1 LGWLALALGEQMGI
15 GTITAS
21 AIAAAAVGFL
31 SRVVARRLG
40 FSALAV
46 TTAAIVPLL
55 PGRLAYQGISE
66 IVSRPDET
74 GVPSGLTTLAQAFGT
89 GLALAAG
96 VAMGTYFASLLQAKR
111 TGEPPRPAAAASRTT
126 VTRAVAEPTLSD
138 TGDLPR
144 VTVPD
149 A

>member
-1 LGWLALALGEQMGI
+1 M
-15 GTITAS
+15 
-21 AIAAAAVGFL
+21 
-31 SRVVARRLG
+31 ARRLG

-111 TGEPPRPAAAASRTT
+111 TGERPRPAAAASRTT
-126 VTRAVAEPTLSD
+126 VTREVSEPTLSD

-144 VTVPD
+144 VTPSQS
-149 A
+149 AEPATERAHGGA